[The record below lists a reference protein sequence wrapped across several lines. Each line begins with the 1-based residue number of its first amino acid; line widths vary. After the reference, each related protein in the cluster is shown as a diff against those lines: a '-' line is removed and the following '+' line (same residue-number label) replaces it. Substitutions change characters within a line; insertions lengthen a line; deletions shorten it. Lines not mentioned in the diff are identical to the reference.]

1 MAGSGRS
8 GRARTASAVLL
19 VSVGVALGGLTLAG
33 AQQQAVP
40 EGSGAAAK
48 VTLCAAKKGGALR
61 YSGSGRCRKKE
72 RRLAFAKV
80 GVAGP
85 PGTVGDTG
93 PVGAPGPTGAPGSV
107 GPAGPAGATGPAGVA
122 GTVAG
127 VERIVAGGAVKC
139 VDDGFDCTEA
149 ARAAAVA
156 SCPPGTVLLGG
167 GHRHLGAGGS
177 GGVFQSASQLVGSE
191 PIDTGGDSEPDA
203 WRVTYDSNGYTV
215 ELFQAIAL
223 CGRT

>member
-1 MAGSGRS
+1 MAGSDRNGT
-8 GRARTASAVLL
+8 ARRASAVLL
-19 VSVGVALGGLTLAG
+19 LSVGVALGGFTLAG
-33 AQQQAVP
+33 AQQQAAP
-40 EGSGAAAK
+40 EAHGAAAK
-48 VTLCAAKKGGALR
+48 VTVCAAKKGGALR

-93 PVGAPGPTGAPGSV
+93 PVGAPGPAGAPGSV